1 MPESNSKPSKTTI
14 PNLMDVTMEKIRD
27 MVDVE
32 TIIGDPITVGTE
44 VTIIPIS
51 KVSYGFASGGSDLP
65 AKVPERPVRR
75 RNGGW
80 YLHSARGLLS
90 RTERRCSPAPDDRG
104 KRRYGKQSHS
114 HPAGSHQQS

>member
-32 TIIGDPITVGTE
+32 TIIGDPITVGTD

-65 AKVPERPVRR
+65 AKVPKDC
-75 RNGGW
+75 
-80 YLHSARGLLS
+80 SAAERGLV
-90 RTERRCSPAPDDRG
+90 SPFSPWA
-104 KRRYGKQSHS
+104 S
-114 HPAGSHQQS
+114 

>member
-32 TIIGDPITVGTE
+32 TIIGDPITVGTD

-65 AKVPERPVRR
+65 A
-75 RNGGW
+75 
-80 YLHSARGLLS
+80 
-90 RTERRCSPAPDDRG
+90 
-104 KRRYGKQSHS
+104 
-114 HPAGSHQQS
+114 

>member
-65 AKVPERPVRR
+65 AKVPKE
-75 RNGGW
+75 
-80 YLHSARGLLS
+80 
-90 RTERRCSPAPDDRG
+90 
-104 KRRYGKQSHS
+104 
-114 HPAGSHQQS
+114 

>member
-32 TIIGDPITVGTE
+32 TIIGDPITVGTD

-65 AKVPERPVRR
+65 AKVPKDLFG
-75 RNGGW
+75 GGW
-80 YLHSARGLLS
+80 YLHSARGLPS
-90 RTERRCSPAPDDRG
+90 RTEWGRSPAPDD
-104 KRRYGKQSHS
+104 
-114 HPAGSHQQS
+114 